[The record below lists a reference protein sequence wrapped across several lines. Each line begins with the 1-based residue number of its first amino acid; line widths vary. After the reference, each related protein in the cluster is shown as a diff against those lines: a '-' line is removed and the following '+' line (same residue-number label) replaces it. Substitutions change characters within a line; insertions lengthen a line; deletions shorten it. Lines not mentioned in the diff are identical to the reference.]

1 MPSDSSKAARALQD
15 IRDCILSAQE
25 FVAGYDFERFRE
37 DRKTFHAVTRM
48 LEIISEASRHLNP
61 AIRDRHPEIPWRAIR
76 DSGNFYRHDYDN
88 VAESFVWTSVTERLP
103 ALMMVILVEIERS
116 ASRQ

>member
-1 MPSDSSKAARALQD
+1 MPSKASRALYD

-25 FVAGYDFERFRE
+25 FTDGYDLDRFRQ

-48 LEIISEASRHLNP
+48 LEIISEASRHLDP
-61 AIRDRHPEIPWRAIR
+61 AVRDRHPELPWCAIR

-88 VAESFVWTSVTERLP
+88 VAETYVCMTVLDRLP
-103 ALMMVILVEIERS
+103 PLMAVVLTEIVRLETPT
-116 ASRQ
+116 